1 MRMRGALTSQGRG
14 IGIRAFL
21 IATTA
26 LAAPGP
32 TALADTL
39 QDALV
44 AAYSTNPQLAA
55 ERARLRATDENV
67 PIARAGWRPTITV
80 TGSYGY
86 QHTRTVGP
94 TLVPGIV
101 QTHPASGDVT
111 ARQTIFDG
119 LRTPYAIRE
128 AKARSRAGRA
138 TLDSVEQEVL
148 GAVVAAY
155 LDVLRDQAV
164 VDLNRSN
171 VDVLRRELQATN
183 DRFSVGELTR
193 TDVSQAEARL
203 ARALSGLTQ
212 AEANLIT
219 SRAAYERI
227 VGQKPGTL
235 APPPPLPPL
244 PATEEEALEIALK
257 ENPALAAAR
266 EAETASRYGVEVA
279 RADLWPNISVR
290 GRLSHNE
297 QTISRASQTDSKSL
311 VAEITVPIYQGG
323 AEWARIRQA
332 KQTNSENLMRIAV
345 AERQVRQDVSNA
357 WEQLRAARAQIKS
370 DEEQVR
376 ANEIAYEGVRQEAL
390 VGSRTTLDVL
400 DAEQELLNA
409 RVALVTSQ
417 RNEYVAAF
425 RVLSAIGR
433 LSAQELG
440 LPVKPYDPTTY
451 YRKVNHKPFGWDT
464 KTRD

>member
-1 MRMRGALTSQGRG
+1 MTGRKRGA
-14 IGIRAFL
+14 GIRAFL

-26 LAAPGP
+26 LAAPVP
-32 TALADTL
+32 AALADTL
-39 QDALV
+39 QDALM

-101 QTHPASGDVT
+101 QTHPTSGDVT

-138 TLDSVEQEVL
+138 TLDSVEQDVL
-148 GAVVAAY
+148 GSVVTAY

-183 DRFSVGELTR
+183 DRFNVGELTR

-203 ARALSGLTQ
+203 AGALSQLTQ

-219 SRAAYERI
+219 SRATYERI

-235 APPPPLPPL
+235 APPPPLPLL
-244 PATEEEALEIALK
+244 PATEEEALEVALR

-266 EAETASRYGVEVA
+266 ETETASRYGVEVA

-323 AEWARIRQA
+323 SEWARIRQA
-332 KQTNSENLMRIAV
+332 KQTNSESLMRIAV

-376 ANEIAYEGVRQEAL
+376 ANEIAYDGVRQEAL

-417 RNEYVAAF
+417 RNEYVAAYQ
-425 RVLSAIGR
+425 VLAAIGR

-440 LPVKPYDPTTY
+440 LPVKPYDPQTY